1 MAEPP
6 PLTAFAWRQGLVRP
20 TQGRLLAGVCAALA
34 RATNT
39 DPILWRVVLAVLSLF
54 GGVGILAYL
63 LGWLLLPSEG
73 DTATPVEALVGRGRS
88 GTSAVIT
95 VIAGVVL
102 LISVAVFV
110 GEPFRPGLF
119 GAILLGGALLLL
131 LRDQRG
137 RPRAAAGPVGGPGPW
152 PSTATPVPSPS
163 GAAAAGP
170 AAGGPP
176 VGGAPYAPRG
186 PFPAA
191 GVRRPAQ
198 LPPPYPP
205 PYSGPPGSPYG
216 PPPVPPYGAPPGGR
230 PPKPPKPPKPP
241 RSRLFLL
248 TFSVV
253 AIVMGVMA
261 LLELA
266 LVSIPVSAYFAAA
279 LTIVGLGL
287 VIGAWFG
294 RARGLIA
301 LGIIL
306 AIALGSATGADE
318 VGRRWEAGDVR
329 WTPTSVTNMSTS
341 YRHEFG
347 DAVLDLRQVDFSN
360 SPKPIEI
367 DVSVDVGSLDIRLPD
382 NVDVTV
388 DASVDVGDATV
399 FGDNWG
405 GLGTQSRT
413 INDLGPDGAGG
424 GVLHIDARVDV
435 GNLEV
440 SR

>member
-1 MAEPP
+1 
-6 PLTAFAWRQGLVRP
+6 VRP

-73 DTATPVEALVGRGRS
+73 DTATPVEALIGRGRS
-88 GTSAVIT
+88 GTSAVVT

-102 LISVAVFV
+102 LLSVAVFV

-119 GAILLGGALLLL
+119 GAILLGLALLFL

-137 RPRAAAGPVGGPGPW
+137 RPRPAAGPVAGPGPW
-152 PSTATPVPSPS
+152 QSTATPVPSPT
-163 GAAAAGP
+163 GAAAASP
-170 AAGGPP
+170 TAGGPP

-186 PFPAA
+186 PFPASGVA
-191 GVRRPAQ
+191 GGTAQ

-205 PYSGPPGSPYG
+205 PYAGPPGSPYG
-216 PPPVPPYGAPPGGR
+216 PPPIPPYGAPPGGR

-248 TFSVV
+248 TFSLV
-253 AIVMGVMA
+253 AIVVGVMA

-266 LVSIPVSAYFAAA
+266 VVSIPVSAYFAAA
-279 LTIVGLGL
+279 LAIVGLGL
-287 VIGAWFG
+287 VIGAWIG

-306 AIALGSATGADE
+306 AIALGSVTGADE

-329 WTPTSVTNMSTS
+329 WTPTSVNNMSTS

-347 DAVLDLRQVDFSN
+347 DAVLDLRQLDFSN
-360 SPKPIEI
+360 SPRPIEI

-413 INDLGPDGAGG
+413 ITDLGPDGAGG
-424 GVLHIDARVDV
+424 GQLHIDARVDV